1 MNNRYHLRWV
11 RPALALALLAV
22 LPARSATAQ
31 EVVTGWEGS
40 ASRGYAFVSPAAPF
54 STRGQFSWLVR
65 GTLSYLYYDF
75 ADQGGRTEV
84 RSPGESVAVSLRYSS
99 PQITG
104 SIGLGYEVRQTRRRL
119 AAGDQTRENETGVV
133 VAGDVFYQA
142 TPLVNL
148 SAIASYGD
156 ANHYKWARIGA
167 KRQISNFDNRD
178 SRTMHAGVEVTG
190 QGNSDGR
197 SVQVGGLFEIAF
209 PRDHASLQFRTGYS
223 RQNNP
228 DDSHESRPYFGVG
241 YYRAF

>member
-1 MNNRYHLRWV
+1 MNDYHLRFV
-11 RPALALALLAV
+11 RPALAILLLALALV
-22 LPARSATAQ
+22 RPAAGQ
-31 EVVTGWEGS
+31 ELITGWEGS

-54 STRGQFSWLVR
+54 AASGQLSWVVR

-84 RSPGESVAVSLRYSS
+84 RSPGESLAVALRYSN

-104 SIGLGYEVRQTRRRL
+104 SLGLGYEVRQTKRHL
-119 AAGDQTRENETGVV
+119 ATGAETRENETGVV
-133 VAGDVFYQA
+133 VLGDVFYQA

-156 ANHYKWARIGA
+156 ANHYTWARIGA
-167 KRQISNFDNRD
+167 KRQISNFDNHEP
-178 SRTMHAGVEVTG
+178 RTMHVGAELTG

-197 SVQVGGLFEIAF
+197 SIQLGGLFEIAF
-209 PRDHASLQFRTGYS
+209 PSDRASLQLRAGYS
-223 RQNNP
+223 RQKNP